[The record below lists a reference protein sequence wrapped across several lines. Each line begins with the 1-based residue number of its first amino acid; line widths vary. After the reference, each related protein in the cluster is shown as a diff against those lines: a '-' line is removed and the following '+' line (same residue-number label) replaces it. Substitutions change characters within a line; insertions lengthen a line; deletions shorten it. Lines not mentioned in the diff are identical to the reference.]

1 MATLKGISVAI
12 NTSGG
17 DRQKGGNARAA
28 SAPGGLRAC
37 VCRDAF
43 WPNSYLEALLFV
55 LFCILTNRS
64 NAIVLGIFV

>member
-1 MATLKGISVAI
+1 MATLTAISVAI

-43 WPNSYLEALLFV
+43 WPNSYLEARV
-55 LFCILTNRS
+55 LFLFCVLTNRFD
-64 NAIVLGIFV
+64 AIVLAVLV